1 MKEEGRKQRVE
12 EEPGCTHRPTPY
24 ARHTMPYLIAYLLV
38 LLFSTGCQA
47 DLANPP
53 RLATATAQAQQMVGP
68 SATPEPLILAAP
80 TPTAESQR
88 PAAVTTPVAAG
99 PYPRLTIWVNESAP
113 AYRAVM
119 EQMVADFTAEH
130 AIDVE
135 WRLVSPMLLPG
146 LIETAVAT
154 DTLDLP
160 DLILHPIE
168 YTVGWAERG
177 ILDPTAA
184 EQMLDL
190 LGRNTFNPNALA
202 LAPVNGQITA
212 LPSDGFQQ
220 IIIYRQDWFAR
231 EGLSPPDSYDAM
243 LTAAETTSDPENLIN
258 SFVIPTESNLRT
270 THQMFEHLALANG
283 CELIHN
289 DGRVGLLD
297 QACREA
303 IDFYFTIVHN
313 YSPSGVQTDT
323 STRNAYLEGRTGLI
337 IGPPS
342 LLPMLAGLDPANP
355 ARCPDC
361 TTTDFLAQNSGILT
375 RVSGSGPNAQAANF
389 SHVNYLGVTSSADL
403 ALVEPFVQ
411 FWFGAGYEQWL
422 AMESERR
429 VPMRW
434 GTAAAPRRFIDEWGQ
449 RPLSGTELSL
459 QDIYGDDVVALL
471 RDNIAGANRWGI
483 PQGRGRLTS
492 QLYQELTISIVLQ
505 EMLSGY
511 FNTEQTL
518 LEAYNRVT
526 DLIPGY
532 DTPPPTPEVED
543 DGT

>member
-1 MKEEGRKQRVE
+1 MKAEGRGQKVE
-12 EEPGCTHRPTPY
+12 EQLGSRPYPPRTMTY
-24 ARHTMPYLIAYLLV
+24 ALAYLLV
-38 LLFSTGCQA
+38 LLFVTGCQA

-53 RLATATAQAQQMVGP
+53 RLATATAQAEQVAAP
-68 SATPEPLILAAP
+68 VTTPEPLILPAP

-88 PAAVTTPVAAG
+88 PAATTAEPIAIG

-113 AYRAVM
+113 AYRALM
-119 EQMVADFTAEH
+119 EQMVADFTADH

-135 WRLVSPMLLPG
+135 WRLVSPMLLPR
-146 LIETAVAT
+146 LVETAVST

-168 YTVGWAERG
+168 FTVGWAERG
-177 ILDPTAA
+177 ILDPSAA

-190 LGRNTFNPNALA
+190 LGRDTFNPNALA
-202 LAPVNGQITA
+202 LAQVNGQITA

-220 IIIYRQDWFAR
+220 IIIYRQDWFER
-231 EGLSPPDSYDAM
+231 EGLAAPDSYETM

-270 THQMFEHLALANG
+270 THQMFEHLALGNG
-283 CELIHN
+283 CQLIDN

-297 QACREA
+297 EACRQA

-337 IGPPS
+337 MGPPS

-355 ARCPDC
+355 PRCPDC
-361 TTTDFLAQNSGILT
+361 ATADFLAQNSGILT

-403 ALVEPFVQ
+403 TLVEPFIQ
-411 FWFGAGYEQWL
+411 FWFNEGYAQWL
-422 AMESERR
+422 TLESERR

-434 GTAAAPRRFIDEWGQ
+434 GTATAPRQFIDEWGQ
-449 RPLSGTELSL
+449 TPLSDTGLSL
-459 QDIYGDDVVALL
+459 QDIYGADVVAML
-471 RDNIAGANRWGI
+471 RDDIAGADRWGI
-483 PQGRGRLTS
+483 PQGHGRLTTH
-492 QLYQELTISIVLQ
+492 LYEDLTISIVLQ

-518 LEAYNRVT
+518 IEAYRRVT

-532 DTPPPTPEVED
+532 NEAPPTPAAED